1 MSLVGTNYKNFIGN
15 FILILPILAYT
26 IYNEIK
32 KRKITYITIT
42 TCLTTIFIII
52 LFILYMTHIMSSYY
66 YNKIYNL
73 LWLLSFIYLIEV
85 IYNNKERFLKLYLY
99 SYIIIAILACIR
111 VENIINKYNDN
122 ISTNTVI
129 SNVGDVYDTNVRLLQ
144 KENKTLDYSMY
155 ELLEHLKENKE
166 EYMNDRGEIPFIA
179 DYFKKIWITQILD
192 IIVSNNYGKKSD
204 TDTYYADTIF
214 EVSED
219 DTVKY
224 LVWIPDDTNK
234 KDMGSTNYK
243 IIYRSKLGFILKKV

>member
-1 MSLVGTNYKNFIGN
+1 
-15 FILILPILAYT
+15 
-26 IYNEIK
+26 
-32 KRKITYITIT
+32 
-42 TCLTTIFIII
+42 
-52 LFILYMTHIMSSYY
+52 
-66 YNKIYNL
+66 
-73 LWLLSFIYLIEV
+73 
-85 IYNNKERFLKLYLY
+85 
-99 SYIIIAILACIR
+99 
-111 VENIINKYNDN
+111 
-122 ISTNTVI
+122 
-129 SNVGDVYDTNVRLLQ
+129 
-144 KENKTLDYSMY
+144 MY